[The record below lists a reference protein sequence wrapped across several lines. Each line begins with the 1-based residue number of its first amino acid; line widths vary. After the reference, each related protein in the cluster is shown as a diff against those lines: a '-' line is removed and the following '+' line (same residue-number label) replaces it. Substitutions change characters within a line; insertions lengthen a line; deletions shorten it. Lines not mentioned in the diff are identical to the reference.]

1 MINFIYITTNTISG
15 KQYVGSHRGLRGD
28 AYLGS
33 GVLLNNSIRKH
44 GKEQFTR
51 KIIIECNPED
61 NMILETKYIEQFKTL
76 SPNGYNLSPTGG
88 CSNNGGVLGDNGK
101 EKLSKYRTGKKHSQ
115 ETKDK
120 IRVAALKRKHS
131 QETKD
136 KMSKSGMGKLGTKF
150 GKPSREQIAKQKRTY
165 NLNWYGVEEL
175 T

>member
-120 IRVAALKRKHS
+120 
-131 QETKD
+131 
-136 KMSKSGMGKLGTKF
+136 MSKSGMGKLGTKF
-150 GKPSREQIAKQKRTY
+150 GKPSQEQIAKQKRTY